1 MIDLI
6 REDLIEQARLA
17 AKSASHNLDLI
28 SRNPDKM
35 QPEKLYN
42 GVVYLNNMIRFAEK
56 ELEMKKD
63 RRPGQSRL
71 RTRLKSLLS
80 SILIVERQ
88 KRKGIE
94 L

>member
-1 MIDLI
+1 MIDLK
-6 REDLIEQARLA
+6 REDLVEQARLA
-17 AKSASHNLDLI
+17 AKSASHNLDVI

-35 QPEKLYN
+35 QPDKLYN

-63 RRPGQSRL
+63 RLAGQSRL
-71 RTRLKSLLS
+71 RSRLMSLLM
-80 SILIVERQ
+80 SILNGERQ
-88 KRKGIE
+88 KRKGFE